1 MSVSNGAPQQ
11 MPTAYS
17 PLRRLVARHQV
28 VSFLLM
34 AFVFSWTIMLP
45 LLLSESGFG
54 VLPFALPWRVFGSL
68 MSVFGLALPAFLVTA
83 AKDGREGVRELLRRM
98 LRWRVGVRWYLLALF
113 GLLVVTLLGAIPFL
127 GMAPLGA
134 LTENWSLIFT
144 VFLPGVLVPLVLV
157 NLWEET
163 AWTGFMQHTLQEERG
178 PLLASVMVA
187 PFFALIHM
195 PGFFVAG
202 FISDEK
208 TPLKEFPAVLVQVGI
223 LAVFAVFVRVLIM
236 WLYNGSGRSVLI
248 VALFHS
254 AFNMTNGQKITPDLL
269 GLPEG
274 LAALIPAVAVMAI
287 AALLA
292 TFTRGRLA
300 YERARGAAPR
310 PADAGRAAQPRV
322 R

>member
-1 MSVSNGAPQQ
+1 

-274 LAALIPAVAVMAI
+274 LAALIPAVAVMAV

-310 PADAGRAAQPRV
+310 PADAGRAAAQPRV